1 MLRTRLLHAELVF
14 HNVLNQMLESPLE
27 EGCFERRFLSVGKK
41 YYNMNTYAMLMFQK
55 LALVIVNTVYP
66 NPIIIAQ
73 FKNFK

>member
-1 MLRTRLLHAELVF
+1 
-14 HNVLNQMLESPLE
+14 
-27 EGCFERRFLSVGKK
+27 
-41 YYNMNTYAMLMFQK
+41 MNTYAMLMFQK